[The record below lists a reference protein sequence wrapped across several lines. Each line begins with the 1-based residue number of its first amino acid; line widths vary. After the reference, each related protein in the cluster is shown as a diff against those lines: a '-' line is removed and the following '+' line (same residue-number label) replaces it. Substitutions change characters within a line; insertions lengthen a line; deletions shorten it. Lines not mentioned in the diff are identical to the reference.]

1 MDKLGNIFKFHIKW
15 RDIIGKIHQRNEK
28 NSKNP
33 QKKMKKIQNVNSPKS
48 GIELDGSSECPLIFG
63 GGGGGGLID

>member
-1 MDKLGNIFKFHIKW
+1 MIFLNFILNGGTSLEKSTKEMKRIQ
-15 RDIIGKIHQRNEK
+15 KIH
-28 NSKNP
+28 
-33 QKKMKKIQNVNSPKS
+33 KKMKKIQNVNSPKS